1 MHSVFLDSVRD
12 KKDWKMELETGGTI
26 ESVIHA
32 WITGIQFRKGAKR
45 TSLRLPKQIADAFK
59 VEQDVVLKEGQLHTM
74 NGAVLW
80 SRS

>member
-12 KKDWKMELETGGTI
+12 KKDWQMELEKGGTA
-26 ESVIHA
+26 ESVIRT
-32 WITGIQFRKGAKR
+32 WITEIQFRQGAKR
-45 TSLRLPKQIADAFK
+45 TPLRLPKQIADAFK
-59 VEQDVVLKEGQLHTM
+59 VEQDVVFEEGQLRTM